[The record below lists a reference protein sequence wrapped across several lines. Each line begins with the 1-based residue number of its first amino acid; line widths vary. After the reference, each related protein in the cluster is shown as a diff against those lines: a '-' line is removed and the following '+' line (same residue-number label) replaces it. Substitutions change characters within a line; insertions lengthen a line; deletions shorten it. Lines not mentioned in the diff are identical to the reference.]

1 MISNVQRATAAEYSN
16 SSDTDEDSAVE
27 QMNILE
33 LKIRSI
39 FAGMA
44 HRVGEENIRCN
55 GDYEEVL
62 ANLSKA
68 THESYATADSGAD
81 TNVLGKEWRIL
92 AIDPVRKVNLVG
104 FDALH
109 ARKKGLSIVTVDT
122 ILRTDAGEDIML
134 RAYQSVSN
142 PSTSTALLAENQ
154 LRHAGHVVDS
164 VHRDH
169 LLNIDGEK
177 GTQTLCLKWEMEH
190 GSTVYRIPFTQR
202 HGLMTFHHRK
212 PDDLDNVRDLPIIPL
227 TLEVKWDPHSFYV
240 DMIPSFEGG
249 IILRQ
254 TVKLGMRVGK
264 LFAATATPAGKV
276 FSP

>member
-1 MISNVQRATAAEYSN
+1 MKARKQAKNEYPQPPKKDQYDSPKQGATIISYVQCATAVEYSK

-44 HRVGEENIRCN
+44 RRVGEENTRCN
-55 GDYEEVL
+55 GEYEEVL

-68 THESYATADSGAD
+68 THEAYATADTGAD
-81 TNVLGKEWRIL
+81 TNVLGKKWRIL

-109 ARKKGLSIVTVDT
+109 ARKKELSIVTANT
-122 ILRTDAGEDIML
+122 IVRTDAGEVIL

-164 VHRDH
+164 VH
-169 LLNIDGEK
+169 
-177 GTQTLCLKWEMEH
+177 
-190 GSTVYRIPFTQR
+190 
-202 HGLMTFHHRK
+202 
-212 PDDLDNVRDLPIIPL
+212 
-227 TLEVKWDPHSFYV
+227 
-240 DMIPSFEGG
+240 
-249 IILRQ
+249 
-254 TVKLGMRVGK
+254 
-264 LFAATATPAGKV
+264 
-276 FSP
+276 